1 MDFELS
7 ALEQAEQVRIE
18 QNKQLLRVLEEEQ
31 QAEAHREQRMRQI
44 KSTEEK
50 QRLEKIFGT
59 WERQAM
65 RETMRVRFVWKALGR
80 KAGVGVWRDE
90 GGCECGEVEWAVCPE
105 WNGSV

>member
-65 RETMRVRFVWKALGR
+65 RVAMRL
-80 KAGVGVWRDE
+80 
-90 GGCECGEVEWAVCPE
+90 
-105 WNGSV
+105 